1 MTAHIINGLGS
12 LGVTALV
19 SSRPGRSREGG
30 ERGLGG
36 LPKLVAG
43 SDACKVAAVG
53 GCAGKWGAEGWD
65 SRKERGC

>member
-1 MTAHIINGLGS
+1 M
-12 LGVTALV
+12 
-19 SSRPGRSREGG
+19 
-30 ERGLGG
+30 GG

-65 SRKERGC
+65 SRKERGVEVATTALFGGTLAGSGAAGD